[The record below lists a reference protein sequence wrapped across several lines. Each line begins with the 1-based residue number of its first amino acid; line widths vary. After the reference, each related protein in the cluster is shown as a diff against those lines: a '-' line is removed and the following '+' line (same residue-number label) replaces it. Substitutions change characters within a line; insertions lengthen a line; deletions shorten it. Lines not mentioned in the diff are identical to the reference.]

1 MTQSLPSRYRIPI
14 LAGAAGLG
22 LILALWLLRQAL
34 TPFFLAMVLAYLLA
48 PAVAHLSRWMK
59 RGKAV
64 VAVTLGFVAA
74 VGAALWLVIPYLL
87 TQLDRLV
94 SSIPQWKSGL
104 EAKWGPWLEAHPW
117 IKARLLQG
125 MEGLDPM
132 IVVKGAWG
140 AGMDLLA
147 GFLHAMSYLLVPL
160 IVYYLLVEGPELL
173 VTVDS
178 LIPPRYR
185 ARIRRL
191 MGAIHVRLGGYIRG
205 QIAVTLAMAILQGI
219 AFQVV
224 GVPSAWLL
232 GLIAGIS
239 NVVPYSPYLTAL
251 APALIIAGL
260 GGAGWG
266 HLLLIALVFTGVQ
279 KIEAFYL
286 TPVWV
291 GRASKLHPLE
301 VLVAILCFGFAF
313 GIVGLILAIPL
324 MIVVKVVLEMLI
336 EDYKHHPWFEE
347 ATPQEPAP

>member
-1 MTQSLPSRYRIPI
+1 MNPALTSRYRIPI
-14 LAGAAGLG
+14 LAAAVGLG
-22 LILALWLLRQAL
+22 LVLALWLLRQAM

-48 PAVAHLSRWMK
+48 PAVGHLSKWMK
-59 RGKAV
+59 RGRAV
-64 VAVTLGFVAA
+64 TLVTLGFVAA
-74 VGAALWLVIPYLL
+74 VIAVLWVVIPYLL
-87 TQLDRLV
+87 TQLERLV

-117 IKARLLQG
+117 IKTRLIQG
-125 MEGLDPM
+125 LEGLDPM
-132 IVVKGAWG
+132 IVVRGAWG

-147 GFLHAMSYLLVPL
+147 GFLQAMSYLLVPI
-160 IVYYLLVEGPELL
+160 IVYYLLAEGPDLL
-173 VTVDS
+173 VTVDG

-185 ARIRRL
+185 ERTRRL

-205 QIAVTLAMAILQGI
+205 QIAVALAMAILQGI

-232 GLIAGIS
+232 GLIAGVS

-251 APALIIAGL
+251 TPALIISGL
-260 GGAGWG
+260 GGADWG
-266 HLLLIALVFTGVQ
+266 HLLLIVLVFTGVQ

-301 VLVAILCFGFAF
+301 VLAALLCFGFAF
-313 GIVGLILAIPL
+313 GIVGLILAVPL
-324 MIVVKVVLEMLI
+324 MVVVKVVLEMLI
-336 EDYKHHPWFEE
+336 EDYKHHPWFGD
-347 ATPQEPAP
+347 ADPREPEP